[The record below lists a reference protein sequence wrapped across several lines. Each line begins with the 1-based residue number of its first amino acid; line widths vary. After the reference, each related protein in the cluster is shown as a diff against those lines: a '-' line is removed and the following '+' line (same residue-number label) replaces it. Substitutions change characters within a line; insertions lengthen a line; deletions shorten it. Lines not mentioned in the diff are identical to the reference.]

1 MPRWLS
7 TISSPTR
14 TRGIIV
20 LLKTPTKFEEF
31 FPTFFVKKKKKKKKI
46 QLLFNFEQTCTV
58 AILEE
63 HAMIIIYHDGLANQS
78 SRIAL
83 SNDSVLIKIAE
94 HCFARV
100 VKHNLRDM
108 PIH

>member
-1 MPRWLS
+1 
-7 TISSPTR
+7 
-14 TRGIIV
+14 
-20 LLKTPTKFEEF
+20 
-31 FPTFFVKKKKKKKKI
+31 
-46 QLLFNFEQTCTV
+46 
-58 AILEE
+58 
-63 HAMIIIYHDGLANQS
+63 MIIIYHDGLANQS

-94 HCFARV
+94 HYFARV

>member
-7 TISSPTR
+7 IISSPTR

-31 FPTFFVKKKKKKKKI
+31 FPTFFVKKKKKI

-83 SNDSVLIKIAE
+83 YNDSVLIKIAE

>member
-20 LLKTPTKFEEF
+20 SLKTPTKCEEF
-31 FPTFFVKKKKKKKKI
+31 FICKKKN

-63 HAMIIIYHDGLANQS
+63 HAMIIIYHDALANQS

>member
-1 MPRWLS
+1 
-7 TISSPTR
+7 
-14 TRGIIV
+14 
-20 LLKTPTKFEEF
+20 
-31 FPTFFVKKKKKKKKI
+31 
-46 QLLFNFEQTCTV
+46 
-58 AILEE
+58 
-63 HAMIIIYHDGLANQS
+63 MIILYHDGLANQS

>member
-20 LLKTPTKFEEF
+20 LLKTPSKFEEF
-31 FPTFFVKKKKKKKKI
+31 FPTFFVKKKKKKI

-94 HCFARV
+94 HYFARV